1 MTLLDIPKNL
11 VKFGNLIECLDFLMF
26 VFVFVFIF
34 SFVFVFVFVFVYV
47 FLLFMA
53 GYIGGYRLGFNWV
66 SGFLYPLSL
75 NVRISKW
82 LQFGFLVGI
91 CRKISFP
98 QFARQQHTS
107 RSLG

>member
-26 VFVFVFIF
+26 VFVIVFIF
-34 SFVFVFVFVFVYV
+34 SFVCVFVFVYV

-53 GYIGGYRLGFNWV
+53 GYIGGCRLGFNGV

-82 LQFGFLVGI
+82 LQFGFLGGI

>member
-26 VFVFVFIF
+26 VFVIVFIF
-34 SFVFVFVFVFVYV
+34 SFVCVFVFVYV

-82 LQFGFLVGI
+82 LQFGFLGGI